1 MSEISDYLSKNYLLI
16 SLISIAMIIIILII
30 VSISSKK
37 SEGLKPW
44 DTFDA
49 RFQQKRDDSG
59 IGASDAGDSMR
70 EKTLDAWATEGLTG
84 TGYSGPEFDLGIPK
98 EELKIKEE
106 TDIERTENALE
117 YNLHGY

>member
-1 MSEISDYLSKNYLLI
+1 MSEILDSPPSKYLLI
-16 SLISIAMIIIILII
+16 SLVMIALIQLIVII
-30 VSISSKK
+30 VLLSKK
-37 SEGLKPW
+37 TEGLKPW

-49 RFQQKRDDSG
+49 RFQQMRDDSG

-70 EKTLDAWATEGLTG
+70 EKTLDSWATEGLTG
-84 TGYSGPEFDLGIPK
+84 TGYSGPEYDLGIPK
-98 EELKIKEE
+98 EELKVKEE